1 MDDGSRRCGSITVND
16 GRTRSGTR
24 TDGGSPPLAAPD
36 KPAGVMLSLGA
47 SLRRC
52 WRRSSA
58 GRGGAKAWASKQPTK
73 TLLKYFQDYAPSSE
87 PPNDPATYA
96 QIVADTISAR
106 LGSAK
111 VTTGTTIGEILA
123 LGPTAMDDFVSGQE
137 KAEGF
142 TQSNVKLVAK
152 DSGDLPKEVR
162 DFVAGFDAATGNTNA
177 AADAVAAAP

>member
-1 MDDGSRRCGSITVND
+1 MAGPVQEPAQTAAA
-16 GRTRSGTR
+16 
-24 TDGGSPPLAAPD
+24 PPLAVPD

-47 SLRRC
+47 APGTLVSMQRT
-52 WRRSSA
+52 A
-58 GRGGAKAWASKQPTK
+58 GNVAVCRFLSQARATAVAR
-73 TLLKYFQDYAPSSE
+73 DAPSSE

-96 QIVADTISAR
+96 QIVADTINAR

-111 VTTGTTIGEILA
+111 VTTGTTIGEIVA

-142 TQSNVKLVAK
+142 TRSNVKLVAK

-162 DFVAGFDAATGNTNA
+162 DFVAGFDAATATRTPPP
-177 AADAVAAAP
+177 DAVAAAP